1 MNNATIKKIIK
12 NGGATL
18 DASGRSVSFSSG
30 YQVSRR
36 DCSAIPV
43 DRVNAITRAVVK
55 LFRELTPGDFVGLW
69 VDSGKMYI
77 DVSVHVKKREH
88 AERLG
93 RALSQISIRDWAIN
107 DNYIL

>member
-1 MNNATIKKIIK
+1 MNTATIKKIIK

-36 DCSAIPV
+36 DCYAIPV
-43 DRVNAITRAVVK
+43 DKVNAITRAVVK
-55 LFRELTPGDFVGLW
+55 LFKELNRGDFVGLW
-69 VDSGKMYI
+69 IDDGKIYI
-77 DVSVHVKKREH
+77 DISVHVKKREH

-93 RALSQISIRDWAIN
+93 RALLQISIRDWAMN
-107 DNYIL
+107 DNYNL